1 MKIKTSEAI
10 DVEQGA
16 VAFMYKGYQI
26 SLAKWES
33 LHPHQRQ
40 GELMVF
46 PSATSW
52 EDLYQDSPTIE
63 GIIRAAAFIDK
74 LVKEPKA

>member
-10 DVEQGA
+10 DVDQGA

-26 SLAKWES
+26 SLAKWGD
-33 LHPHQRQ
+33 LH

-74 LVKEPKA
+74 LVEGENP

>member
-10 DVEQGA
+10 DVDQGS

-26 SLAKWES
+26 SLAKWGDLNS
-33 LHPHQRQ
+33 YGHD
-40 GELMVF
+40 ELMVF
-46 PSATSW
+46 PSATSY

-74 LVKEPKA
+74 LVEGENHA